1 MADIV
6 GLVASILQL
15 VDAVVK
21 ARDYIQNFRN
31 APKDQQ
37 QLLQEIK
44 SLDPLIRQLDE
55 RIRSSHAA
63 GLASFE
69 TPLNELKEM
78 IERLT
83 KDIVQKS
90 SSRLTWSMWG
100 KEDVQKGLSTI
111 ERFKTLLSVWLGADI
126 SDSAQ
131 VIECAISDLSEEQ
144 RVDHRY
150 IITSLNRSAR
160 DQQDHHDRT
169 TSTLKSATEEQRI
182 NHNYLLKSVRGI
194 ARNQEQYLTAEERD
208 RIIEWYSSINFFLRQ
223 ADILNS
229 RQPGT
234 GQWLLEHHLFK
245 KWKSGVTKTIWC
257 RGMPG
262 AGKTV
267 LVSIVV
273 DNLRAE
279 LESET
284 IGIAVIYLSHKE
296 TETQSPTNL

>member
-21 ARDYIQNFRN
+21 ARDYIEDFRN

-100 KEDVQKGLSTI
+100 KEDVQKGLNTI

-126 SDSAQ
+126 SS
-131 VIECAISDLSEEQ
+131 VI
-144 RVDHRY
+144 Y
-150 IITSLNRSAR
+150 
-160 DQQDHHDRT
+160 
-169 TSTLKSATEEQRI
+169 
-182 NHNYLLKSVRGI
+182 
-194 ARNQEQYLTAEERD
+194 
-208 RIIEWYSSINFFLRQ
+208 
-223 ADILNS
+223 
-229 RQPGT
+229 
-234 GQWLLEHHLFK
+234 
-245 KWKSGVTKTIWC
+245 
-257 RGMPG
+257 
-262 AGKTV
+262 TV
-267 LVSIVV
+267 L
-273 DNLRAE
+273 
-279 LESET
+279 
-284 IGIAVIYLSHKE
+284 
-296 TETQSPTNL
+296 